1 MLMGGLIGIIMDRG
15 SIWQIISWIISST
28 VVVLLVLPVHE
39 FAHGLAATKLGDPTP
54 GYQGRMSLN
63 PMRHIDYL
71 GSLLIFL
78 IGFGWAK
85 PVQVDARYFKNPKGG
100 MAITALA
107 GPLSNIIVAF
117 ISSFL
122 YSALRFVYVLTL
134 PYGFWLSVINFF
146 ALVFYYITII
156 NISLAV
162 FNLVPI
168 PPLDGSKILAVLLP
182 DRIYYQLMR
191 YERYFMIVLM
201 ALLFYGSSFSSFLDR
216 IDAGVYSI
224 FQYVTWL
231 PFSLILG
238 A

>member
-1 MLMGGLIGIIMDRG
+1 MGGLIGIIMDRG
-15 SIWQIISWIISST
+15 SIWQIITWIISST
-28 VVVLLVLPVHE
+28 VVVFLVLPVHE
-39 FAHGLAATKLGDPTP
+39 FAHGFAATKLGDPTP

-122 YSALRFVYVLTL
+122 YSVLRFVYVLTL
-134 PYGFWLSVINFF
+134 PSGFWLSVINFF
-146 ALVFYYITII
+146 ALIFFYITII

-168 PPLDGSKILAVLLP
+168 PPLDGSKILAVILP

-201 ALLFYGSSFSSFLDR
+201 ALLLYGSSFSNFLSR
-216 IDAGVYSI
+216 IDNGIYNI
-224 FQYVTWL
+224 FQYITWL
-231 PFSLILG
+231 PFKLILG

>member
-1 MLMGGLIGIIMDRG
+1 M
-15 SIWQIISWIISST
+15 
-28 VVVLLVLPVHE
+28 
-39 FAHGLAATKLGDPTP
+39 
-54 GYQGRMSLN
+54 
-63 PMRHIDYL
+63 
-71 GSLLIFL
+71 
-78 IGFGWAK
+78 
-85 PVQVDARYFKNPKGG
+85 
-100 MAITALA
+100 
-107 GPLSNIIVAF
+107 
-117 ISSFL
+117 
-122 YSALRFVYVLTL
+122 
-134 PYGFWLSVINFF
+134 
-146 ALVFYYITII
+146 FYYITII

-216 IDAGVYSI
+216 IDAGIYII